1 MRILE
6 LASVSLCLASAA
18 SALAAFLVAS
28 FAARFWAS
36 TDRVEVAAARAS
48 RIYNQYIGIL
58 EFGMKQSARCRK
70 RHVCSFSYLQTIV
83 SHTYLDISVPTIPDI
98 SLPYHHIHNTTSF
111 HVNNLIFMCL
121 QHRAPSIRV
130 LNETYLRW

>member
-48 RIYNQYIGIL
+48 RIYN
-58 EFGMKQSARCRK
+58 
-70 RHVCSFSYLQTIV
+70 
-83 SHTYLDISVPTIPDI
+83 
-98 SLPYHHIHNTTSF
+98 
-111 HVNNLIFMCL
+111 
-121 QHRAPSIRV
+121 
-130 LNETYLRW
+130 